1 MQSVYIDGGF
11 SQSRSTEAIEV
22 VNPAT
27 ETVIDR
33 IPVVTDDEINC
44 ALTAA
49 ASTEDRWCQLPAH
62 DRGEYLRDIA
72 RAVRQRSG
80 ELVEALVSE
89 TGKTSQ
95 GATGEVNGAIDY
107 LNYMAEWDR
116 RIEGDILPGDAPREQ
131 IHLQRHPYGTVVAIS
146 PWNFPVNV
154 TVRKVAP
161 ALVTGNTV
169 VVKPS
174 EVAPL
179 AMLQLFKII
188 DEEVALPDG
197 VVNCVTGGGTVGSTL
212 VTHPKTDMITMTGS
226 RATGKAIMREAAE
239 QLTPVS
245 LELGGKA
252 PAIVMNDA
260 DLEQA
265 VEALTNAR
273 IVNAGQGCACV
284 ERIYVQ
290 SGIADEFTQ
299 RYVREMTAVEPGR
312 PADDPDMGPQ
322 VSQRQLEKVQSAV
335 DKTRAQGGTV
345 LTGGECPAELS
356 TGYFYEPTVIKD
368 VSQEMEIMQQ
378 EVFGPVSPIM
388 EFKSVAQALEYAND
402 SAYGLTS
409 YVFTNDYK
417 TAMRVANNLEFG
429 ETFINRTVGAS
440 WQGHHI
446 GWDESGMGGE
456 DGKYGLLKYTRIKSV
471 YHNYDD

>member
-1 MQSVYIDGGF
+1 
-11 SQSRSTEAIEV
+11 
-22 VNPAT
+22 
-27 ETVIDR
+27 
-33 IPVVTDDEINC
+33 
-44 ALTAA
+44 
-49 ASTEDRWCQLPAH
+49 
-62 DRGEYLRDIA
+62 
-72 RAVRQRSG
+72 
-80 ELVEALVSE
+80 
-89 TGKTSQ
+89 
-95 GATGEVNGAIDY
+95 
-107 LNYMAEWDR
+107 
-116 RIEGDILPGDAPREQ
+116 
-131 IHLQRHPYGTVVAIS
+131 
-146 PWNFPVNV
+146 
-154 TVRKVAP
+154 
-161 ALVTGNTV
+161 
-169 VVKPS
+169 
-174 EVAPL
+174 
-179 AMLQLFKII
+179 
-188 DEEVALPDG
+188 
-197 VVNCVTGGGTVGSTL
+197 
-212 VTHPKTDMITMTGS
+212 
-226 RATGKAIMREAAE
+226 
-239 QLTPVS
+239 
-245 LELGGKA
+245 
-252 PAIVMNDA
+252 
-260 DLEQA
+260 
-265 VEALTNAR
+265 
-273 IVNAGQGCACV
+273 
-284 ERIYVQ
+284 
-290 SGIADEFTQ
+290 
-299 RYVREMTAVEPGR
+299 MTAVEPGR